1 MYNFIIYLI
10 YIFQFQ
16 NPQVSNLMESINTKS
31 NLH

>member
-16 NPQVSNLMESINTKS
+16 NPQVFNLMESINTKS